1 MISGRLIAVTHRH
14 FINCAV
20 CFVFAES
27 VKNVLGKHVK
37 ILERRAVRMETKG
50 DKTENRILVSLD

>member
-1 MISGRLIAVTHRH
+1 MGV
-14 FINCAV
+14 V
-20 CFVFAES
+20 DKCFSVVAES

-50 DKTENRILVSLD
+50 DKTENRILVSHSSKAC